1 MIFIDNMYRVFVKN
15 LYILIYIILRNDI
28 IYKNYVDFI
37 NLFNVLV
44 RVKKMGVL
52 VVFWLG
58 NIEYMLFCLSII
70 LFYYVFV

>member
-1 MIFIDNMYRVFVKN
+1 MIFIMYRVFVKN
-15 LYILIYIILRNDI
+15 LYFLIYIVLRNDI

>member
-1 MIFIDNMYRVFVKN
+1 MYRVFVKN
-15 LYILIYIILRNDI
+15 LYFLIYIVLRNDI